1 MLAGNGV
8 PSLPLVGH
16 IITSVQGGWCAESGP
31 LGHLTG
37 HTFNSSGVCLR
48 TREGA
53 GESKRSDVGSCSAS
67 SLRAQVFVK
76 SDRPW
81 PGLHLLG
88 SASVS
93 ASQPDCFPP
102 CWGPQAH
109 NPLDHHLTPW

>member
-1 MLAGNGV
+1 MLAGNGA

-16 IITSVQGGWCAESGP
+16 TITSVQGGWCAESGP

-37 HTFNSSGVCLR
+37 HAFNSSGVCLR

-53 GESKRSDVGSCSAS
+53 GESKRPEIGSCSTAS
-67 SLRAQVFVK
+67 IIAQVFVK
-76 SDRPW
+76 SDHPW

-93 ASQPDCFPP
+93 ASQPGLLPSVLGSP
-102 CWGPQAH
+102 STQPTG
-109 NPLDHHLTPW
+109 